1 MKAMM
6 IAVAFLALSL
16 AGCSGNQGKDLFD
29 TAQLEERQNS
39 NAHAVQL
46 YEELLRKYPDSPYAQ
61 QATERLAVLKGSS
74 K

>member
-6 IAVAFLALSL
+6 IALAFHVLFL

-39 NAHAVQL
+39 NAHAIQL
-46 YEELLRKYPDSPYAQ
+46 YEELLRKYPDSPHAQ
-61 QATERLAVLKGSS
+61 QAAERLAALKGSS

>member
-6 IAVAFLALSL
+6 IGVAFLALSL
-16 AGCSGNQGKDLFD
+16 AGCSGDQGKELFD

-39 NAHAVQL
+39 NAHAIQL
-46 YEELLRKYPDSPYAQ
+46 YEELRRKYPDGPYAQ
-61 QATERLAVLKGSS
+61 QAAERLAALKGSS